1 MTSAQE
7 GGSPHSRVAAFL
19 HPHNDQMGPR
29 GDMEAALDVV
39 FERRFRCVGAA
50 LGLVKD
56 GIVSGREV
64 VRLPGRI
71 HLPEWS

>member
-1 MTSAQE
+1 
-7 GGSPHSRVAAFL
+7 
-19 HPHNDQMGPR
+19 
-29 GDMEAALDVV
+29 MEAALDVV